1 MLEWLDALA
10 RRRPSLSV
18 YLPPG
23 APASDL
29 EKALAGAAP
38 AVNLPPGLPDLIARS
53 ATGAALFWGD
63 EQRSLVLP
71 PFPAGPAATFA
82 GCETGPL
89 RALLERDLLLGI
101 VLVRLGFYA
110 VGAFRGEA
118 LLSSKVG
125 TGLVHGRHKKGGSSS
140 ARFRRHREKQAEGLF
155 TRVCL
160 HAREHLEPH
169 LKSLDYLFYGGERF
183 TVLDLRKQCPFLA
196 GFDER
201 VAPRLLDI
209 RRPNQA
215 GLEEAVF
222 DAWSSTVVEWGTE

>member
-1 MLEWLDALA
+1 MIEWLNLLPQ
-10 RRRPSLSV
+10 RRPSLSL

-29 EKALAGAAP
+29 EKTLAE
-38 AVNLPPGLPDLIARS
+38 AVPLVDLPPELPELVVRS
-53 ATGAALFWGD
+53 GTGAALFWGD
-63 EQRSLVLP
+63 EQRTLVLP
-71 PFPAGPAATFA
+71 PFPAGLAATFA

-89 RALLERDLLLGI
+89 RALLERDLLLGF

-125 TGLVHGRHKKGGSSS
+125 TGLVHGRHKKGGSSA

-201 VAPRLLDI
+201 VSPRLLDI

-222 DAWSSTVVEWGTE
+222 DACSSTVVEWIVE